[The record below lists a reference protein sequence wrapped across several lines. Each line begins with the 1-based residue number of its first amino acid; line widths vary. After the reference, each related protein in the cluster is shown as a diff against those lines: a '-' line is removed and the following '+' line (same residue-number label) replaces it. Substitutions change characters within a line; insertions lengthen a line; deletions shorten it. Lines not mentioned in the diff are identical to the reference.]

1 MNEKLKIEYGLNSIY
16 YKFDPGLIQPTTD
29 NSTIQNQK
37 LEDKFAVE
45 SAFYSSLDYKLLP
58 KLQLN
63 FGLRLSNFLRLG
75 QKINTYE
82 NDNPFYLLIQSKYM
96 KKQLL

>member
-29 NSTIQNQK
+29 SSTIQNQK

-45 SAFYSSLDYKLLP
+45 NSLYSSIDYKLLP

-75 QKINTYE
+75 
-82 NDNPFYLLIQSKYM
+82 
-96 KKQLL
+96 KKLNL